1 MTNNDML
8 ANIEYLREKANISYE
23 EAEQLLEANDGN
35 VMRVLVELERE
46 GRVYTQG
53 GTAKHDWRQ
62 YDEKAEKNCEATKK
76 RTRTF
81 VRGALRTKLLIEKQ
95 GDEEKNVAAAVPL
108 PFAVAFA
115 LGAPWVTVATAGVV
129 LATGYNLRLEKD
141 EKDAAEDAA
150 E

>member
-8 ANIEYLREKANISYE
+8 ANIEYLREKADISYE
-23 EAEQLLEANDGN
+23 EAERLLEENDGN
-35 VMRVLVELERE
+35 VMRVLVDLERQ

-53 GTAKHDWRQ
+53 TAGGASKHDWQQ
-62 YDEKAEKNCEATKK
+62 YDVKDCQGAKK
-76 RTRTF
+76 TRSF

-95 GDEEKNVAAAVPL
+95 GEDEKNVAAAVPL

-129 LATGYNLRLEKD
+129 LATGYNLRLEKS
-141 EKDAAEDAA
+141 EKDADDAA